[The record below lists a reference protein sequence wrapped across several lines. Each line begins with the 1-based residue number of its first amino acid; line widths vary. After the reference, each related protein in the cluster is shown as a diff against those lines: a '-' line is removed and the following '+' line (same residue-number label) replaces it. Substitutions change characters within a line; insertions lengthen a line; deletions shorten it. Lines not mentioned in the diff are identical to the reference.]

1 MTTTKTKAAAWR
13 RAAELLRG
21 QLNLARNLG
30 GWLTAEEAHI
40 LAAIVPSLV
49 RRAEIIERRRK
60 VGR

>member
-1 MTTTKTKAAAWR
+1 MTTTRTKAAAWR
-13 RAAELLRG
+13 RAANILLHELRTSDS
-21 QLNLARNLG
+21 APRA
-30 GWLTAEEAHI
+30 LTPAEAHI